1 MSSTINFDEGNLP
14 AGTIVTDQF
23 EGITLSTPAETG
35 IMVFDTNNPT
45 GEDYDLAAE
54 DLGNVLIISEDG
66 NQQDPDDNATG
77 GTIEIEFD
85 EPSTVTEIGLL
96 DIEESGS
103 FIDLFDIEDE
113 LIDSIAIEPVGDGV
127 GFELDLSSLEVSRLE
142 LNLSG
147 SGALTFLDF
156 MPELDDSSHGGTSS
170 EPILLTETAWERH
183 GEQLGTW
190 SDDGETI
197 DDASR
202 IEVADGVTVNT
213 LGGDDVISALA
224 NNATALLN
232 EGTIVTGEG
241 NDLLQASVA
250 GNGNDLI
257 GIFNE
262 VETDIDTREGDD
274 RIIGTVEV
282 RNSSDNH
289 TGIKLEPLGRID
301 TGEGDDQITGTVKT
315 EGEGDFS
322 SGIFANISSIVT
334 GAGDDRITGTVEAG
348 SNGDGNTG
356 FINNSGTTTDMGA
369 GEDLITGTVIVSGNG
384 DRNKGFLNGE
394 ASVFAG
400 DGDDQ
405 IIGTVV
411 VEGNGSRNSG
421 VFAGLGGVEMG
432 AGDDYLYGAVE
443 IGGDGEN
450 NFGIDNFNNF
460 IRMGA
465 GDDRI
470 VGKGTDAYSGFNGT
484 VAFGLIDLGEGD
496 DTITGFGQE
505 VVEGGSGSD
514 TAEFEFGLDE
524 SVTFSSSDSTSIDIT
539 ANEKTMFFSNVEEF
553 VFANGSFALDE
564 LIDLV

>member
-23 EGITLSTPAETG
+23 ENITLLSPAETG
-35 IMVFDTNNPT
+35 VMVFDTDNPT

-54 DLGNVLIISEDG
+54 NLGNVLIISEDG

-103 FIDLFDIEDE
+103 FIDLFDAEGDLIESIE
-113 LIDSIAIEPVGDGV
+113 IDPVGDGV
-127 GFELDLSSLEVSRLE
+127 GFELDLPSSEVSRLE

-147 SGALTFLDF
+147 SGALTSLSFI
-156 MPELDDSSHGGTSS
+156 PEQDDSSQGGTSS
-170 EPILLTETAWERH
+170 EPILLTEIGWERD

-190 SDDGETI
+190 SNDGETI

-202 IEVADGVTVNT
+202 IEVVDGVTANT
-213 LGGDDVISALA
+213 LGGDDVIDSSASSGIG
-224 NNATALLN
+224 LLN
-232 EGTIVTGEG
+232 QGTIITGEG

-250 GNGNDLI
+250 GNGNDFI

-262 VETDIDTREGDD
+262 VETDIETREGDD
-274 RIIGTVEV
+274 LIIGTVEV
-282 RNSSDNH
+282 RNSSGSH
-289 TGIKLEPLGRID
+289 TGIKLEPISRID

-322 SGIFANISSIVT
+322 SGIFANISLIVT

-348 SNGDGNTG
+348 SNGDSNTG
-356 FINNSGTTTDMGA
+356 FVSSVTDTDTGA
-369 GEDLITGTVIVSGNG
+369 GNDLITGSVIVAGNG

-394 ASVFAG
+394 AATFTG
-400 DGDDQ
+400 DGDDR
-405 IIGTVV
+405 IIGTVK
-411 VEGNGSRNSG
+411 VEGNGSFNSG
-421 VFAGLGGVEMG
+421 VFAGLGGIEMG
-432 AGDDYLYGAVE
+432 AGDDYLYGSVE
-443 IGGDGEN
+443 VAGDGEN
-450 NFGIDNFNNF
+450 NFGIENFNNF

-470 VGKGTDAYSGFNGT
+470 VGKGSDAYSGFNGT

-514 TAEFEFGLDE
+514 TAEFEFSLDE

-553 VFANGSFALDE
+553 VFANNSFTLDE